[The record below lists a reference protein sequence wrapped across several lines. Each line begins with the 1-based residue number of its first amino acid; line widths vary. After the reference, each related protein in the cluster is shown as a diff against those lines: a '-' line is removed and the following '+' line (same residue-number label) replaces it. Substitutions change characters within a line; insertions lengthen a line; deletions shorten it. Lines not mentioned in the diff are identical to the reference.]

1 VLLYTYLIE
10 NLKIYDQ
17 DHTHLYECI
26 LNLKGNFKQS
36 ILGRITMKNSD
47 ARKMILVLG
56 IMTFWCN
63 GDNYAASL
71 LLVEIA
77 GDLHLEISQAALS
90 VTAYMLPFGLFTLLF
105 GPLADR
111 YGKARIINIAAFGTA
126 IFSSLGA
133 VAWDLTSLS
142 IIRAVNGA
150 FAAAIIPVTMSLV
163 GDHFG
168 HDHKEVQNALGKIF
182 GMMFLGGA
190 AATAIGGALAYLGS
204 WRLVYLVYG
213 IAEFILALV
222 MLRVL
227 ERQPGTVT
235 RMNLRDAYRDA
246 FANPALLKTVSII
259 FLVGASVFGSFTYA
273 GKFIETRTGYNILL
287 VGLILTFFG
296 LGTVV
301 GGRKAGILRQRF
313 GNKLLL
319 AAGTVAGIAW
329 AFMGAWHSALL
340 FSISLAG
347 FGLGFIMIH
356 PALVA
361 TAQQLMPTRRGTVMS
376 LASFNMFLGGG
387 ISTFINGKILGAWGF
402 EPVFMIAAALVF
414 LASVTATVLLQRI
427 SPVLL
432 SWRQTE

>member
-1 VLLYTYLIE
+1 MRRTGKKE
-10 NLKIYDQ
+10 DAMKNGS
-17 DHTHLYECI
+17 E
-26 LNLKGNFKQS
+26 LNDMAAAKTGKMVF
-36 ILGRITMKNSD
+36 ILGMM
-47 ARKMILVLG
+47 A
-56 IMTFWCN
+56 FWCN
-63 GDNYAASL
+63 GDNYAAAP

-77 GDLHLEISQAALS
+77 KDLHLEISQAALS

-142 IIRAVNGA
+142 VIRAANGA

-163 GDHFG
+163 GDRFG
-168 HDHKEVQNALGKIF
+168 HDHKDVQNALGKVF

-204 WRLVYLVYG
+204 WRLVYMVYG
-213 IAEFILALV
+213 MAELILAFV

-227 ERQPGTVT
+227 ERQPGTVAT
-235 RMNLRDAYRDA
+235 MNLSTAYRDA

-273 GKFIETRTGYNILL
+273 GKFVETRTGYNILL

-296 LGTVV
+296 LATVV
-301 GGRKAGILRQRF
+301 GGRNAGLLRQKF
-313 GNKLLL
+313 GNTLLL
-319 AAGTVAGIAW
+319 AAGAVACISW
-329 AFMGAWHSALL
+329 ALMGAWHSAVLVAV
-340 FSISLAG
+340 SLAG

-356 PALVA
+356 PTLVA

-376 LASFNMFLGGG
+376 LVSFNMFVGGG
-387 ISTFINGKILGAWGF
+387 IGTFVNGKILEAWGF
-402 EPVFMIAAALVF
+402 EPVFIIAAALLF
-414 LASVTATVLLQRI
+414 LAGVTATVLLQRVA
-427 SPVLL
+427 PVLPFR
-432 SWRQTE
+432 RQP